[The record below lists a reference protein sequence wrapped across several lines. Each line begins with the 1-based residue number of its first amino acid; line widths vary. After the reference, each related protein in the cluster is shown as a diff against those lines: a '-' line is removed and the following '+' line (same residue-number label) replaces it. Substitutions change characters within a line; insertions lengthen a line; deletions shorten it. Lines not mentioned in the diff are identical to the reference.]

1 MQTNF
6 CQNYYLKLN
15 KGVCLIAKVNK
26 LKINEDIRA
35 DEVRLISETGE
46 QLGVKSLSDAI
57 EIAKDV
63 GLDLIEIAPN
73 AKPPVAKILNYGK
86 LKYEE
91 KKKAHANKKK
101 QHVVKVKEIRVR
113 PRIDDHDLETKVN
126 LGRKFLTD
134 GCKLKVT
141 LMYRGRELSRTDL
154 GLDVLNRVIE
164 MLSDLS
170 EVEKQG
176 NLEGRRQTI
185 VLTGKQE
192 IVNAK
197 AENKTQCR
205 QTISFDRYW

>member
-1 MQTNF
+1 M
-6 CQNYYLKLN
+6 KLN

-57 EIAKDV
+57 EIAKDA

-185 VLTGKQE
+185 VLTGK
-192 IVNAK
+192 
-197 AENKTQCR
+197 
-205 QTISFDRYW
+205 

>member
-1 MQTNF
+1 
-6 CQNYYLKLN
+6 LKLN

-35 DEVRLISETGE
+35 DEVHLISETGE
-46 QLGVKSLSDAI
+46 QLGVTSLPEAI
-57 EIAKDV
+57 EKAKDV

-126 LGRKFLTD
+126 LGRKFLSE

-154 GLDVLNRVIE
+154 GLDVLNRVID

-170 EVEKQG
+170 QVEKHG

-185 VLTGKQE
+185 VLTGK
-192 IVNAK
+192 
-197 AENKTQCR
+197 
-205 QTISFDRYW
+205 

>member
-1 MQTNF
+1 M
-6 CQNYYLKLN
+6 KLN

-141 LMYRGRELSRTDL
+141 LMYRSRELSRTDL

-185 VLTGKQE
+185 VLTGK
-192 IVNAK
+192 
-197 AENKTQCR
+197 
-205 QTISFDRYW
+205 

>member
-1 MQTNF
+1 M
-6 CQNYYLKLN
+6 KLN

-35 DEVRLISETGE
+35 DQVRLISEKGE

-185 VLTGKQE
+185 VLTGK
-192 IVNAK
+192 
-197 AENKTQCR
+197 
-205 QTISFDRYW
+205 

>member
-1 MQTNF
+1 M
-6 CQNYYLKLN
+6 KLN

-176 NLEGRRQTI
+176 NLEGRRQTS
-185 VLTGKQE
+185 VLTGK
-192 IVNAK
+192 
-197 AENKTQCR
+197 
-205 QTISFDRYW
+205 

>member
-1 MQTNF
+1 
-6 CQNYYLKLN
+6 LKLN

-26 LKINEDIRA
+26 LKINEDIQA

-185 VLTGKQE
+185 VLTGK
-192 IVNAK
+192 
-197 AENKTQCR
+197 
-205 QTISFDRYW
+205 

>member
-1 MQTNF
+1 
-6 CQNYYLKLN
+6 
-15 KGVCLIAKVNK
+15 
-26 LKINEDIRA
+26 
-35 DEVRLISETGE
+35 
-46 QLGVKSLSDAI
+46 
-57 EIAKDV
+57 
-63 GLDLIEIAPN
+63 
-73 AKPPVAKILNYGK
+73 

-126 LGRKFLTD
+126 LGRKFLSD

-185 VLTGKQE
+185 VLTGK
-192 IVNAK
+192 
-197 AENKTQCR
+197 
-205 QTISFDRYW
+205 

>member
-1 MQTNF
+1 M
-6 CQNYYLKLN
+6 KLN

-46 QLGVKSLSDAI
+46 QLGVKSLSDVI

-185 VLTGKQE
+185 VLTGK
-192 IVNAK
+192 
-197 AENKTQCR
+197 
-205 QTISFDRYW
+205 

>member
-1 MQTNF
+1 M
-6 CQNYYLKLN
+6 KLN

-57 EIAKDV
+57 EIAKNV

-185 VLTGKQE
+185 VLTGK
-192 IVNAK
+192 
-197 AENKTQCR
+197 
-205 QTISFDRYW
+205 